1 MKRPTFATGS
11 RISQCPS
18 PFSWQLHFPSAPNEL
33 EAAVEANLDSPE
45 SPTLINPRV
54 LGLQSRLFGLAMKR
68 PPAAEAAGMG
78 STMSISFA
86 HSHHTGYTVRLYM
99 ICASLTPLTPSSRL
113 RTPVSQSRSNWP
125 AGDTHSLAPCR
136 RRTGPTALWLFLTL
150 SWSNPLQKKKKQE
163 TVASL

>member
-1 MKRPTFATGS
+1 MSQALSLGS
-11 RISQCPS
+11 FTSHP
-18 PFSWQLHFPSAPNEL
+18 APNEL

-78 STMSISFA
+78 STMFNQLCTLPSYWLHRAAIYDMCQLDS
-86 HSHHTGYTVRLYM
+86 VD
-99 ICASLTPLTPSSRL
+99 SLVTTSDPQSR
-113 RTPVSQSRSNWP
+113 QSRSNWP

-163 TVASL
+163 QVASL